1 METFTVHEHT
11 LWRVRTLEACF
22 LRRQNLDVSS
32 VDTAEHKRVL
42 LVVLIEL
49 GCLWDLVTL
58 SVGPVDVAE
67 EEKKVKRTLLINIY

>member
-1 METFTVHEHT
+1 MLQRIGNIYHGIYRMETFTVHEHT

-49 GCLWDLVTL
+49 GCL
-58 SVGPVDVAE
+58 
-67 EEKKVKRTLLINIY
+67 